1 MTAITFGVHQC
12 TVSKT
17 LSEVC
22 NVINEIFG
30 PKYLF
35 LPRNTEEMRE
45 IVSKSELK
53 FRIPKEFGSISGTQC
68 SFRETIN

>member
-53 FRIPKEFGSISGTQC
+53 FRIPQEFGCIYGTQC
-68 SFRETIN
+68 FFRETIN